1 VVCLCVCATWT
12 NIVLMM
18 FDIDDSADND
28 DDEEDDDETTNSL
41 FASVSMTTCII
52 QCLVTHDN

>member
-1 VVCLCVCATWT
+1 
-12 NIVLMM
+12 MM
-18 FDIDDSADND
+18 FDIDDSDDND